1 VKTPLLL
8 PDWIVEKLAKIAA
21 ESRCFLVHAS
31 VLRSDFYE
39 KVKQQSP
46 RGFDSLHAAA
56 LIFCAYDW
64 PKIADCFQEAT
75 TAAGLSSK
83 TLWNKIRTGKLRS
96 LRVGTRVL
104 ILKSD
109 LIGWLQSLADNSGKI
124 VRADRSK
131 FLTQQN
137 RLRAEAKK

>member
-1 VKTPLLL
+1 MKAPLLL

-31 VLRSDFYE
+31 VLRSDFSE

-46 RGFDSLHAAA
+46 RGLDSLHAAA

-64 PKIADCFQEAT
+64 PKIADCFQEAA
-75 TAAGLSSK
+75 TASGLSSK

-109 LIGWLQSLADNSGKI
+109 LIAWLESLADNSRRLF
-124 VRADRSK
+124 RADRSE
-131 FLTQQN
+131 FLIQQN
-137 RLRAEAKK
+137 WQHVEATK